1 MKNIQFS
8 KCRFF
13 NPAFILIPALALAV
27 TVNVQAS
34 NLRNSLQSFDVPT
47 NPASPS
53 VSIDSV
59 YNFVDKMPEFPGGE
73 KEVVK
78 FLSQTM
84 RFPEE
89 AQKKGDHGKVIV
101 QFVITK
107 TGKVENAK
115 VLKGVSPELDNEA
128 LRVIGLLPDWI
139 PGEKN
144 GAKVSVY
151 RIIPIQ
157 FQSVSPEDAWE
168 ANEKTVVVI
177 DNVKMPPS
185 FNPTIINYDKFA
197 SVVILKPFPEKEK
210 SKLMSKYG
218 KQAENGVILVTT
230 NKKEIQYSL
239 PDSVLNPTKGNT
251 ANCKEEAVIPEF
263 PGGES
268 KMISYIADSLQYPFI
283 AQRTKTQGKVLVQFM
298 VDTAGKVSN
307 ASVVRSADYYL
318 NREAIRVINAM
329 PDWTPGNKC
338 GTKINFFVTV
348 PVVFKLDLPTTEKKE
363 WVRNNK
369 TIVLL
374 DGVRLPSLF
383 ELEWLRYENLAS
395 YKVLQP
401 TSKEVIK
408 QLKHQYG
415 GDASNGVILIETR
428 K

>member
-27 TVNVQAS
+27 TVNMQAS
-34 NLRNSLQSFDVPT
+34 NLRNNLQSFDVPA
-47 NPASPS
+47 NPATPS
-53 VSIDSV
+53 VQTDSV

-73 KEVVK
+73 KGVVK

-101 QFVITK
+101 QFTITK
-107 TGKVENAK
+107 AGKVENAK

-139 PGEKN
+139 PGEKD

-157 FQSVSPEDAWE
+157 FQNVSPEEAWE

-177 DNVKMPPS
+177 DNVKMPS
-185 FNPTIINYDKFA
+185 GFNPTIINYDKFA

-210 SKLMSKYG
+210 SSLISKYG

-239 PDSVLNPTKGNT
+239 PDSVLNPTKGT
-251 ANCKEEAVIPEF
+251 TTTCKEEAVIPEF

-283 AQRTKTQGKVLVQFM
+283 AQRTKTQGKVLIQFM

-348 PVVFKLDLPTTEKKE
+348 PVVFKLNLPSTEKKE

>member
-8 KCRFF
+8 KCRFL
-13 NPAFILIPALALAV
+13 NPAMLLIPALALSF
-27 TVNVQAS
+27 TINVKAS
-34 NLRNSLQSFDVPT
+34 NLKNNQLTGDVQSNSTTPTVTKDTVYSFVE
-47 NPASPS
+47 
-53 VSIDSV
+53 
-59 YNFVDKMPEFPGGE
+59 KMPEFPGGE

-84 RFPEE
+84 KFPEE
-89 AQKKGDHGKVIV
+89 AQKKGEHGKVIV
-101 QFVITK
+101 QFVITN

-115 VLKGVSPELDNEA
+115 VLKGVSPDLDNEA
-128 LRVIGLLPDWI
+128 LRVIGLLPAWI
-139 PGEKN
+139 PGEQN
-144 GAKVSVY
+144 GEKVSVY
-151 RIIPIQ
+151 RIIPIM
-157 FQSVSPEDAWE
+157 FQNVSPEDAWE
-168 ANEKTVVVI
+168 ANVKTVVVI
-177 DNVKMPPS
+177 DNVKMPS
-185 FNPTIINYDKFA
+185 IFNPTIINYDKFA
-197 SVVILKPFPEKEK
+197 SVVVLKPFPEKEK
-210 SKLMSKYG
+210 SKLISKYG

-239 PDSVLNPTKGNT
+239 PDSVLNPSKNNS
-251 ANCKEEAVIPEF
+251 ANCKEEAVLPVY
-263 PGGES
+263 PGGEERM
-268 KMISYIADSLQYPFI
+268 KAYIADSLQYPFI
-283 AQRTKTQGKVLVQFM
+283 AQRTKTQGKVMVQFM

-329 PDWTPGNKC
+329 PDWVPGNKC

-348 PVVFKLDLPTTEKKE
+348 PVIFKLDLPTTEKKE

-369 TIVLL
+369 TVILL
-374 DGVRLPSLF
+374 DGERLPSSF

-395 YKVLQP
+395 YKVLPP
-401 TSKEVIK
+401 TTKEVIK

>member
-34 NLRNSLQSFDVPT
+34 DRRNSLQSFDVPT

-168 ANEKTVVVI
+168 ANEKTMVVI

-239 PDSVLNPTKGNT
+239 PDSILNPTKGNT
-251 ANCKEEAVIPEF
+251 LNCKEEAVIPEF
-263 PGGES
+263 PGGVG

-348 PVVFKLDLPTTEKKE
+348 PVVFKLELPTTEKKE

-374 DGVRLPSLF
+374 DGVRLPALF

>member
-1 MKNIQFS
+1 MKNIQFPQ
-8 KCRFF
+8 CRFF
-13 NPAFILIPALALAV
+13 NPAILLIPVLALSFL
-27 TVNVQAS
+27 VNTQAS
-34 NLRNSLQSFDVPT
+34 NLKNSLQTFDIST
-47 NPASPS
+47 NPATPS
-53 VSIDSV
+53 LAKDSV

-78 FLSQTM
+78 FLSKNM

-89 AQKKGDHGKVIV
+89 AQKKGEHGKVIV
-101 QFVITK
+101 QFEITK

-128 LRVIGLLPDWI
+128 LRVIGILPDWI
-139 PGEKN
+139 PGEKE
-144 GAKVSVY
+144 GVKVSVY

-157 FQSVSPEDAWE
+157 FQSATPEDAWE
-168 ANEKTVVVI
+168 ANEKTLVVI
-177 DNVKMPPS
+177 DNVKMPS
-185 FNPTIINYDKFA
+185 NFNPTIINYDKFA

-239 PDSVLNPTKGNT
+239 PDSVLNPTKEN
-251 ANCKEEAVIPEF
+251 ALNCKEEAIIPEF
-263 PGGES
+263 PGGEE
-268 KMISYIADSLQYPFI
+268 KMTAYIADSLQYPFI
-283 AQRTKTQGKVLVQFM
+283 AQRTKTQGKVIVQFM

-307 ASVVRSADYYL
+307 ASIVRSADYYL
-318 NREAIRVINAM
+318 NKEAIRVINAM
-329 PDWTPGNKC
+329 PDWTPGTKC
-338 GTKINFFVTV
+338 GNKINFFVTV
-348 PVVFKLDLPTTEKKE
+348 PVIFKLDLPSTEKKE
-363 WVRNNK
+363 WVRNSK
-369 TIVLL
+369 TIILM
-374 DGVRLPSLF
+374 DGVRLPSSF
-383 ELEWLRYENLAS
+383 ELDWLRYENLAS